1 MLLNCHLLPLEK
13 AWLRF
18 SLCIVVL
25 TLLSVGEGLAPPVVY
40 KNVIAFCSGLSCCFA
55 SLSVKFARQTFRRQ
69 PLPICAIFVVSVVG
83 AFFERPRANKVR
95 PYGLFNGYP
104 KIRL

>member
-25 TLLSVGEGLAPPVVY
+25 TLSSVG
-40 KNVIAFCSGLSCCFA
+40 
-55 SLSVKFARQTFRRQ
+55 
-69 PLPICAIFVVSVVG
+69 VG
-83 AFFERPRANKVR
+83 ALDDPRAFNEH
-95 PYGLFNGYP
+95 PYGFNCFLNLMPVEEDIILPQSFIQYQKAGDFVLLLLFVFD
-104 KIRL
+104 IIF